1 MQGEDFFLGGEIH
14 GHAFR
19 VHGHRRG
26 FVVRFLVDMHAVD
39 DVVHAFVDVDFQVV
53 EFGNGLAFIEKP
65 LRVDGCGFD
74 EQLGNGL
81 LGARCDV
88 YVNPVAKAGKGDADG
103 DGGGAQTPQAHA
115 GHAHGGE
122 FVVRGQTAVHQKN
135 GRQEPP
141 RNGEHQRKGDD
152 LEDEFQNDADG
163 SLVFH
168 QEGTQFLEQVAQKE
182 QGAQG
187 HYPQGRD
194 TQQLAGNVSVKDL
207 HAVKPCRILCPKAA
221 DKSISRTEQ
230 CASRPGGRTC

>member
-1 MQGEDFFLGGEIH
+1 MVTLWEMEPSSCVVMRIDEMQGEIFSRGEIH

-103 DGGGAQTPQAHA
+103 DGGALRRHRLMPDMRMEVSSLSEARRPYT
-115 GHAHGGE
+115 
-122 FVVRGQTAVHQKN
+122 RRTAV
-135 GRQEPP
+135 
-141 RNGEHQRKGDD
+141 RNPTEW
-152 LEDEFQNDADG
+152 
-163 SLVFH
+163 
-168 QEGTQFLEQVAQKE
+168 
-182 QGAQG
+182 
-187 HYPQGRD
+187 
-194 TQQLAGNVSVKDL
+194 
-207 HAVKPCRILCPKAA
+207 
-221 DKSISRTEQ
+221 RTS
-230 CASRPGGRTC
+230 AKRG